1 MAAHM
6 HIQRHD
12 WPGNVREL
20 ERFAE
25 RFALGLDP
33 EEDSNTIGSA
43 SPGLAER
50 TNQFEAELIQEVLSR
65 HQGDA
70 KRSMEILKLPRK
82 TFYDKLSRH
91 GIRISDYRGKK

>member
-6 HIQRHD
+6 HLQRHD

-33 EEDSNTIGSA
+33 EEDSDSISNS
-43 SPGLAER
+43 SPGLADR
-50 TNQFEAELIQEVLSR
+50 INQFEAELIQEVLSR

>member
-1 MAAHM
+1 M
-6 HIQRHD
+6 HLQRHD

-33 EEDSNTIGSA
+33 EESSSAIGNA
-43 SPGLAER
+43 SPGLVER
-50 TNQFEAELIQEVLSR
+50 INQFEAELIQEVLSR
-65 HQGDA
+65 QQGDA
-70 KRSMEILKLPRK
+70 KRSMEALKLPRK

>member
-6 HIQRHD
+6 HLQRHD

-25 RFALGLDP
+25 RFALGLDS
-33 EEDSNTIGSA
+33 EEDTNAIGSS
-43 SPGLAER
+43 SPGLTER
-50 TNQFEAELIQEVLSR
+50 INQFEAELIQEVLSR
-65 HQGDA
+65 YQGDA

-91 GIRISDYRGKK
+91 GIRISDYRDKK

>member
-1 MAAHM
+1 
-6 HIQRHD
+6 
-12 WPGNVREL
+12 
-20 ERFAE
+20 
-25 RFALGLDP
+25 
-33 EEDSNTIGSA
+33 
-43 SPGLAER
+43 LAER
-50 TNQFEAELIQEVLSR
+50 INQFEAELIQEVLGR

>member
-1 MAAHM
+1 
-6 HIQRHD
+6 
-12 WPGNVREL
+12 L

-33 EEDSNTIGSA
+33 EEGSNAMNNSA
-43 SPGLAER
+43 PGLAER
-50 TNQFEAELIQEVLSR
+50 INQFEADLIQEVLSR
-65 HQGDA
+65 YQGDA

-91 GIRISDYRGKK
+91 GIRTADYRSKK